1 MTVIEGAPSVSSE
14 PASQE
19 LPPAGCVVC
28 RFVGSSLERRIFFL
42 FAEGLG
48 EGWFVDAMRRGG
60 FCLRHARHV
69 GREGGARLAG
79 ACRHVLAGWRGRLGR
94 EEGERERER
103 PASPACPLCETE
115 SWAEGH
121 ALWLLAGPDRDRAAT
136 ALGAVEP
143 LCLAHLE
150 RLLGLAGFRRVPEVR
165 ARLVELLERATTT
178 GPGLEE
184 RLTMLIGPD
193 PDQPIR
199 TSGLGGLAAPPDGPS
214 TSWSD
219 GLLSVD
225 GFMAELAVGR
235 CPACTGPAALVRR
248 LLGWLAGPDLRPEDR
263 REQEHLCPGH
273 LRDALAVAPLAAE
286 RALAA
291 TLAGWLALVEG
302 LPTAA
307 ELPAPAFRERVGR
320 LGGRYREERARRPQ
334 RPGPLAA
341 AGAALADLLSPAA
354 SVERRVARARAQRTH
369 PCVACAVMAG
379 AAGRTLDLAD
389 ALLVAGPA
397 AERYRA
403 SGGLCLGH
411 AARAAVVLG
420 PEARS
425 TVLSTARARVARQL
439 WELDEAVRKSS
450 WSVRYEP
457 RGPETRAWIDAL
469 VLVLGDQVR
478 SADLLTP
485 EPRGPVAAA

>member
-1 MTVIEGAPSVSSE
+1 MAVIEGAPSVSGE
-14 PASQE
+14 PMSQVS
-19 LPPAGCVVC
+19 PPADCVVC
-28 RFVGSSLERRIFFL
+28 AFVGSSLERRIFFL

-79 ACRHVLAGWRGRLGR
+79 ACRHVVAGCRDRLAR
-94 EEGERERER
+94 EEGEREHQR
-103 PASPACPLCETE
+103 PPALACPLCETE

-121 ALWLLAGPDRDRAAT
+121 ALWLLAGPDRGRAAA

-150 RLLGLAGFRRVPEVR
+150 RLLGLVGARQVPEIR
-165 ARLVELLERATTT
+165 ARLGELLERARTT

-193 PDQPIR
+193 PDRAIR
-199 TSGLGGLAAPPDGPS
+199 TSGLGGLAAQPDGPS

-219 GLLSVD
+219 GLLSAE
-225 GFMAELAVGR
+225 GFMTELAVGR
-235 CPACTGPAALVRR
+235 CPACTGSAALVRR
-248 LLGWLAGPDLRPEDR
+248 LVGWLAGPDVRPEDR
-263 REQEHLCPGH
+263 REQEHLCAGH

-291 TLAGWLALVEG
+291 TLGGWVALVER

-307 ELPAPAFRERVGR
+307 ELPAGAFRARVRG
-320 LGGRYREERARRPQ
+320 LGERYREERARRPQ

-341 AGAALADLLSPAA
+341 TGAALIDLLWPAA
-354 SVERRVARARAQRTH
+354 SLEQRIARARGQRTH
-369 PCVACAVMAG
+369 PCVACGVMAG
-379 AAGRTLDLAD
+379 ALGRTLDLAD

-403 SGGLCLGH
+403 SSGLCLGH
-411 AARAAVVLG
+411 VARAVAVLG
-420 PEARS
+420 PPARS
-425 TVLSTARARVARQL
+425 TVLATARARVARQL